1 MSAMTSKNF
10 ALTGVA
16 GYIAPRHM
24 NAIKET
30 GNRLVAVVDP
40 HDSVGVLDRYFFDA
54 RYFQEFER
62 FDRHVEKLRRKSEE
76 DRVHFVSVCSP
87 NYLHDAHIRFALR
100 IGADVICEK
109 PLVINPWNLEP
120 LKELEREYGK
130 KIYTVLQL
138 RVHPAMAELKK
149 KLEQE
154 KAAAGKRDVVL
165 TYITSRGNWY
175 HASWKGQVERSGGLV
190 TNIGIHFFDILMW
203 FFGPV
208 EISEVH
214 YSTQKRTAGYL
225 ELQNARV
232 KWFLSVDRAD
242 LPPQKKEGG
251 PTTFRSI
258 TIDGKELE
266 FSEGFTDLHSV
277 LYRET
282 LAGRGFG
289 IDDARP
295 SIQLVYNIRNAVPVG
310 VNSNSHELAQKA
322 V

>member
-1 MSAMTSKNF
+1 MTSKNF
-10 ALTGVA
+10 ALTGCA

-130 KIYTVLQL
+130 RIYTVLQL
-138 RVHPAMAELKK
+138 RVHPAMVELKK

-154 KAAAGKRDVVL
+154 KAADGKRDVVL

-214 YSTQKRTAGYL
+214 CSTQKRTAGYL
-225 ELQNARV
+225 ELKNARV

-266 FSEGFTDLHSV
+266 FSEGFTDLHTV
-277 LYRET
+277 LYKET

-289 IDDARP
+289 IDDARQ
-295 SIQLVYNIRNAVPVG
+295 SIQLVYNIRNSVPVG

-322 V
+322 K